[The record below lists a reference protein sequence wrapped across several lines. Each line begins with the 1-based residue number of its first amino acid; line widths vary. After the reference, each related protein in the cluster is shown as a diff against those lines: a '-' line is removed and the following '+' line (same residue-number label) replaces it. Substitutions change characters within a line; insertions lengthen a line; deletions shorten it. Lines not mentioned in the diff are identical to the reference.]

1 MALREPAT
9 SIDLVTDVAG
19 EDGHDDEEEE
29 EEVDDMEDDHW
40 SYWGREFFK

>member
-19 EDGHDDEEEE
+19 EDGQGHDNNEEEE
-29 EEVDDMEDDHW
+29 EEVDDMEDDH
-40 SYWGREFFK
+40 

>member
-19 EDGHDDEEEE
+19 EDGHDNNEEE
-29 EEVDDMEDDHW
+29 EEVDDMKMIIDHIEDE
-40 SYWGREFFK
+40 EFFK